1 MQLVALLSAALL
13 TTAAHPANP
22 AAVPAQQAATLTI
35 TAPTTANLGTAAIG
49 GTRTTQLGTIT
60 VNAQQAPSWT
70 ATVTATHL
78 TTNGGTIS
86 NGNIRYWSGLAT
98 ATSGAGTCTPGQPTA
113 AQAVPLNATRSAFTR
128 TGGNNT
134 HSCSWNPTLTI
145 TVPSTAVAG
154 TYQATITH
162 SVA

>member
-1 MQLVALLSAALL
+1 MALLSAALL
-13 TTAAHPANP
+13 TTAAHPATP
-22 AAVPAQQAATLTI
+22 AAVPAQPAPILTI

-49 GTRTTQLGTIT
+49 GTRTAQLGTVT
-60 VNAQQAPSWT
+60 VNAQLAPSWT
-70 ATVTATHL
+70 ATVSATNL
-78 TTNGGTIS
+78 TTNGGTIP
-86 NGNIRYWSGLAT
+86 NGNISYWSGPAT
-98 ATSGAGTCTPGQPTA
+98 ATSGLGTCTPGQPTT
-113 AQAVPLNATRSAFTR
+113 AQAVPLNAARTAFTR
-128 TGGNNT
+128 SGGNNQ